1 MATANPANQD
11 ADAHAEQRAGGT
23 HRNHGEL
30 RRIDVAEGQRIG
42 QRERSVLGEHVH
54 DTEYGQS
61 EPLPPAEGIA

>member
-11 ADAHAEQRAGGT
+11 ADAHAEQRAGGS
-23 HRNHGEL
+23 HRNHDEL

-42 QRERSVLGEHVH
+42 QRERSVLGKHVH
-54 DTEYGQS
+54 DAEDGQS